1 MSEVHITDNNRH
13 TLKHTSEATLS
24 KIEAS
29 EGILRQRASSQSK
42 SALPRTQVQIKED
55 NHVRKMQRRAVRAR
69 SIRNS
74 IRTRQINQNHRK
86 TREERALIIEHRAM
100 FKKARKECQK
110 SINRIERYVAAGDLS
125 NAYNFQRVFLNSF
138 FAKLMAFE
146 KANSKI
152 RTKYKSSTVELVNM
166 ARELNM
172 FELEPEI
179 VRLKLVVKNEGA
191 RNEQK
196 YRHILVFQIRHKARQ
211 YMSRMALLPF
221 MKFKIHDEQYS
232 SSGQGRDRAIGE
244 IIRQINSGETKFFA
258 EYDIENF
265 YPSIGEGRSNNNDII
280 ALQDWIPLPKAVIQS
295 SVLARNVVIDA
306 PRGYMPSCGSVT
318 NIIFSRT
325 GCPMGSAVSPLIAD
339 RVMSD
344 ILNIAKLDIPE
355 NARLIVYAD
364 NIGVLGKTRKSVE
377 QSITPAVRSSERC
390 QFGFLKLVQ
399 RQKIRRVYDGF
410 NFLGYHLKRVKRKGA
425 FHTEVRVSQKNLDRF
440 RLNIKKKLKEAQ
452 LGSHTPLGIKRA
464 LIEEMS
470 KFVRAWCSSFS
481 HAENIRRVTYEIAK
495 YEAKKRGV
503 FAPKQIEEVFL
514 LAFGN
519 FSDQ

>member
-1 MSEVHITDNNRH
+1 MSEIHITDNNRY
-13 TLKHTSEATLS
+13 TLKYTSEATLL

-29 EGILRQRASSQSK
+29 EEIVRQRDSSPST
-42 SALPRTQVQIKED
+42 SALPRTRAQIKKD
-55 NHVRKMQRRAVRAR
+55 NLIRKRQKRALRAV

-74 IRTRQINQNHRK
+74 IKTRGIAQNHRK
-86 TREERALIIEHRAM
+86 TRKERALIIEHRAM
-100 FKKARKECQK
+100 FKQARKECQK
-110 SINRIERYVAAGDLS
+110 LINRIERYVAAGDLN
-125 NAYNFQRVFLNSF
+125 NAHNFQRVFLNSF
-138 FAKLMAFE
+138 SAKLMAFQ

-152 RTKYKSSTVELVNM
+152 RIKYKSSTVELVNM
-166 ARELNM
+166 AKELNM

-196 YRHILVFQIRHKARQ
+196 YRHILVFQIKHKARQ

-221 MKFKIHDEQYS
+221 MEFEIHQEQYS
-232 SSGQGRDRAIGE
+232 SCGQGRDRAIGD
-244 IIRQINSGETKFFA
+244 IIRQINSGKAKFFA

-265 YPSIGEGRSNNNDII
+265 YPSIGKGRSNNNDII
-280 ALQDWIPLPKAVIQS
+280 ALQDWVPLPKAVIQS
-295 SVLARNVVIDA
+295 SVLACNVVIDA
-306 PRGYMPSCGSVT
+306 PSRYMPSCGSVT
-318 NIIFSRT
+318 NIIFSRR

-344 ILNIAKLDIPE
+344 ILKTAKLEMPVD
-355 NARLIVYAD
+355 ASLIVYAD
-364 NIGVLGKTRKSVE
+364 NIGILGKTRKSVE

-390 QFGFLKLVQ
+390 QFGSLKLVQ

-470 KFVRAWCSSFS
+470 KFVQAWCSSFS